1 MELQR
6 MFGNKTFNIHNQKTC
21 SYRNTE
27 KKKTFQYVYRIIGK
41 DKEETVNDVITN
53 IVDDVKFLIER
64 KPYLTTL

>member
-41 DKEETVNDVITN
+41 DETVDDVIIN
-53 IVDDVKFLIER
+53 IVYDVKFLIDR